1 MMPNMPFDA
10 SSYTVSKSSVQLA
23 WPALM
28 EHCNTLG
35 QVTEGYLL
43 KLIDVLGAYSALKYL
58 DNSALVVTASLDRTN
73 FVHPIKV
80 WDRVVMEAHVTQVWK
95 SSMEISVT
103 VDAVDMRTP
112 SMSQY
117 HVATAKLIYVG
128 LDKERKPA
136 QLPSLTLDGSPQQL
150 AEAELADVRKAS
162 RFEEQDAAPWIP
174 LMDDDS
180 AWWVESTREMTPSD
194 ANLQGNVF
202 GGVILEQLAST
213 GRKAAKQQCMYGA
226 VVGARM
232 DRVNFL
238 SPGFIG
244 ETIRCRAL
252 VTRTWRTSMEVQVE
266 LVAVNPNEP
275 QAPRLIAQCYL
286 VYVRMSPL
294 ELPTDVPPWNA
305 KTPDQE
311 LRAAGAD
318 IRRTNRHAERALVD
332 STLKAI
338 E

>member
-1 MMPNMPFDA
+1 M
-10 SSYTVSKSSVQLA
+10 SSSSFTVQKSSVELV

-28 EHCNTLG
+28 EHCNTLSL
-35 QVTEGYLL
+35 VKEGYLL

-58 DNSALVVTASLDRTN
+58 DNQLLVVTASLDRTN

-80 WDRVVMEAHVTQVWK
+80 WDRVVMEAHVTQVWNT
-95 SSMEISVT
+95 SMEIAVN
-103 VDAVDMRTP
+103 VDAIDMRTAD
-112 SMSQY
+112 MARY

-128 LDKERKPA
+128 LDKERKPVH
-136 QLPSLTLDGSPQQL
+136 LPFLTVDGSSQQE
-150 AEAELADVRKAS
+150 AEAELADLRKAS
-162 RFEEQDAAPWIP
+162 RFEEQDAAPWVA
-174 LMDDDS
+174 LSLTDS
-180 AWWVESTREMTPSD
+180 PWWVETTREMTPSD

-202 GGVILEQLAST
+202 GGVILEQLAQT
-213 GRKAAKQQCMYGA
+213 GRQAAKQQCMYGA

-252 VTRTWRTSMEVQVE
+252 VTRTWRTSVEVQVE

-275 QAPRLIAQCYL
+275 EAPRLIAQCYL

-294 ELPTDVPPWNA
+294 GLPTDVPPWNA
-305 KTPDQE
+305 KTPEQE
-311 LRAAGAD
+311 LRLAGAD
-318 IRRTNRHAERALVD
+318 IRRANRHAERALVD

-338 E
+338 Q

>member
-1 MMPNMPFDA
+1 M
-10 SSYTVSKSSVQLA
+10 SSSFTVQKSKVELS

-28 EHCNTLG
+28 EHCNALTM
-35 QVTEGYLL
+35 VKEGYLL

-58 DNSALVVTASLDRTN
+58 DNQLLVVTASLDRTN

-95 SSMEISVT
+95 TSMEI
-103 VDAVDMRTP
+103 AVNVNAIDMRTAE
-112 SMSQY
+112 MAQY

-128 LDKERKPA
+128 LGSDRKPVH
-136 QLPSLTLDGSPQQL
+136 LPKLEEDGSPQHV
-150 AEAELADVRKAS
+150 AEAQLADVRKAS
-162 RFEEQDAAPWIP
+162 RFEEQDLAPWIP
-174 LMDDDS
+174 LNKDDS
-180 AWWVESTREMTPSD
+180 PWWIETLREMTPSD

-202 GGVILEQLAST
+202 GGVILEQMAQS
-213 GRKAAKQQCMYGA
+213 GRQAAKQQCMYGA

-244 ETIRCRAL
+244 ESIRCRAL
-252 VTRTWRTSMEVQVE
+252 VTRTWRTSLEVQVE

-275 QAPRLIAQCYL
+275 DAPRLIAQCYL

-294 ELPTDVPPWNA
+294 GLPTDVPPWNP
-305 KTPDQE
+305 KTP
-311 LRAAGAD
+311 
-318 IRRTNRHAERALVD
+318 
-332 STLKAI
+332 
-338 E
+338 